1 MSKVCPYMGEGGG
14 GSVHE
19 PKVKFLESSEVT
31 SVSGVQSS
39 ADSPPTSTNP
49 YLTCVTCTTYQVCT
63 IHQVCTT
70 YQVCTNPVA
79 GLPMLSPRPG
89 RQSSRERRAG
99 MAIVLKGER

>member
-19 PKVKFLESSEVT
+19 SKVKFLESSEVT

-63 IHQVCTT
+63 
-70 YQVCTNPVA
+70 NPVA

-89 RQSSRERRAG
+89 RQRSRERRAG
-99 MAIVLKGER
+99 MAIGLF

>member
-19 PKVKFLESSEVT
+19 SKVKFLESSEVT

-49 YLTCVTCTTYQVCT
+49 YLTCVTCTTY
-63 IHQVCTT
+63 H
-70 YQVCTNPVA
+70 VCTNPVS
-79 GLPMLSPRPG
+79 GVPMLSPRPG
-89 RQSSRERRAG
+89 RQSRKKRRAG
-99 MAIVLKGER
+99 MAIVLF